1 MSNDA
6 LIYKT
11 ISEVAYISAGYPL
24 RGSVDALPDGDVAFV
39 QMKNVDPETGI
50 EWDTVQ
56 RVGLPSARNP
66 KWLGASDVIFASRG
80 TRNYAYAITGGP
92 EHSVCSP
99 HFFVLSVR
107 DTNLLNPAF
116 LAWQINQKPAQDYLQ
131 RNAVGTQAVK
141 TIRRP
146 ALEALP
152 LAIPP
157 LREQNLI
164 VEFWR
169 ASQQERAALNQ
180 LVELSKQRS
189 EAIATGLFERIKGT
203 PS

>member
-1 MSNDA
+1 MDNDA

-11 ISEVAYISAGYPL
+11 TGEIADISAGYPL
-24 RGSVDALPDGDVAFV
+24 RGSVDALAQGDVPFV

-50 EWDTVQ
+50 DWSSVQ
-56 RVGLPSARNP
+56 RVELPGARKP
-66 KWLGASDVIFASRG
+66 KLLTDNDVIFASRG
-80 TRNYAYAITGGP
+80 TRNFAYAVTGGP

-99 HFFVLSVR
+99 HFFVLSIR
-107 DTNLLNPAF
+107 DTSRLNPEF

-131 RNAVGTQAVK
+131 RSAVGTQAIK
-141 TIRRP
+141 AIRRP
-146 ALEALP
+146 SLEALP

-157 LREQNLI
+157 LHEQLLI

-169 ASQQERAALNQ
+169 ASQQERATLNQ
-180 LVELSKQRS
+180 LIELSKHRS
-189 EAIATGLFERIKGT
+189 EAIATGLFQRIKGT